1 MFLTHRYR
9 RAGIVVPADASA
21 APTARVHA
29 PDTSFIARC
38 PRSPRHSGPL
48 LLMAGST
55 DAPSTPAARIATV
68 VVTLVALGL
77 CALSVAALPGVAA
90 GTYPTL
96 ALEWVP
102 ALNVSFAFR
111 FDGLS
116 MLFALLITGI
126 GALVVP
132 YAASYLAGH
141 RSLARLQWTLLAF
154 MLAMLGLVTADDI
167 MLLFVFWELTTI
179 TSFLLV
185 GFDHENPTARRAA
198 LQALVVTGAG
208 GLAMLAGLV
217 LLGEI
222 AGTYRLSEILA
233 SDTDFTAHAAYPVI
247 LTLVLLGAFTK
258 SAQFPFHFWLPGAMA
273 APTPVSAYLHSA
285 TMVKA
290 GIYLLARTQPALGG
304 TDAWFFTLT
313 SVGAVTAVWSSM
325 MALRQTD
332 AKLMLAWTTVMAL
345 GTLTLFLGSSERIA
359 VLAAM
364 TFLLVHALYKCALFL
379 VIGNVDHGTG
389 TREIDR
395 LGGLVRALP
404 VTAFAAFAA
413 AFSMAGFPPF
423 LGFIGKELKYEGAL
437 AIADEPW
444 PFAGASLLANSM
456 MVAVALIIVVRI
468 FVRGRT
474 TTDVKPHEAPLL
486 MWLPPLLLAAAGL
499 VAGIFPELV
508 SSTLLAPAVEG
519 IRRTETTV
527 YLSLWHG
534 VNVPLMMSIAT
545 VALGTGLFLTLA
557 RVRAAL
563 SALVV
568 ALRVSGDSAW
578 DAALDGCTR
587 GAAAVTARL
596 QSGSLGRYLAAVF
609 AAFALATGLML
620 GRAFVMPDGA
630 GLGDAFAAL
639 GGVPALP
646 ALVAALM
653 IATTA
658 VVAFARSR
666 LLGVAALGGVGAGV
680 ALLFLS
686 YGAVDVAITQLMV
699 ETLFVVLI
707 AAVLPRLPRFSGVAH
722 PGKAGGARDAAIA
735 VACGLVV
742 ALTVLLVATLP
753 LDVAIPDFYAAASYD
768 EAYGRN
774 IVNVILVDF
783 RALDTLGEV
792 AVVVAAALAVVALA
806 TGGAKRVRGAAE
818 TRA

>member
-1 MFLTHRYR
+1 MTP
-9 RAGIVVPADASA
+9 PAD
-21 APTARVHA
+21 H
-29 PDTSFIARC
+29 
-38 PRSPRHSGPL
+38 
-48 LLMAGST
+48 GS
-55 DAPSTPAARIATV
+55 SPAARVATGA
-68 VVTLVALGL
+68 ALAA
-77 CALSVAALPGVAA
+77 ALALFAACLFALPGVAGGEPVGA
-90 GTYPTL
+90 AWPWAARL
-96 ALEWVP
+96 DVAL
-102 ALNVSFAFR
+102 AFR
-111 FDGLS
+111 IDGLS

-154 MLAMLGLVTADDI
+154 MLAMLGLVTADDVV
-167 MLLFVFWELTTI
+167 LLFVFWELTTI

-185 GFDHENPTARRAA
+185 GFDHENPAARRAA
-198 LQALVVTGAG
+198 LQALVITGAG

-217 LLGEI
+217 MLGEI

-233 SDTDFTAHAAYPVI
+233 SDVDFTAHAAYPVV

-290 GIYLLARTQPALGG
+290 GIYLLARMQPALGG
-304 TDAWFFTLT
+304 TEAWFAVLT
-313 SVGAVTAVWSSM
+313 SVGAITAVWSSM

-379 VIGNVDHGTG
+379 VIGNVDHGAG

-395 LGGLVRALP
+395 LGGLARALP
-404 VTAFAAFAA
+404 VTAVAAFAA

-456 MVAVALIIVVRI
+456 MVAVALIIVVRV

-474 TTDVKPHEAPLL
+474 TTDVTPHEAPVL
-486 MWLPPLLLAAAGL
+486 MWFPPLLLAASGL

-508 SSTLLAPAVEG
+508 SGTLLAPAVEG
-519 IRRTETTV
+519 IRQTDTTV

-545 VALGTGLFLTLA
+545 VILGIALFAALP
-557 RVRAAL
+557 RVRSAL
-563 SALVV
+563 SALVG
-568 ALRVSGDSAW
+568 ALRVSGDRGW
-578 DAALDGCTR
+578 DAALDGCER
-587 GAAAVTARL
+587 GAGALTARL
-596 QSGSLGRYLAAVF
+596 QSGSLGTYLASVFVAFAF
-609 AAFALATGLML
+609 AAGLML
-620 GRAFVMPDGA
+620 VRALSMPDGA

-639 GGVPALP
+639 GAVPPLA

-653 IATTA
+653 AVATG

-666 LLGVAALGGVGAGV
+666 LLGVAALGIVGAGV

-686 YGAVDVAITQLMV
+686 FGAVDVAITQLMV

-722 PGKAGGARDAAIA
+722 PGTAGGARDAGIAIA
-735 VACGLVV
+735 CGVVV
-742 ALTVLLVATLP
+742 AATVLLVATLP
-753 LDVAIPDFYAAASYD
+753 LDVTIPDFYAAASYD

-806 TGGAKRVRGAAE
+806 AGG
-818 TRA
+818 RARARP

>member
-1 MFLTHRYR
+1 MTP
-9 RAGIVVPADASA
+9 PAD
-21 APTARVHA
+21 H
-29 PDTSFIARC
+29 
-38 PRSPRHSGPL
+38 
-48 LLMAGST
+48 GS
-55 DAPSTPAARIATV
+55 SPAARVATGAALA
-68 VVTLVALGL
+68 TALALFAACLVAL
-77 CALSVAALPGVAA
+77 PEVAA
-90 GTYPTL
+90 GEPV
-96 ALEWVP
+96 AAAWPWV
-102 ALNVSFAFR
+102 AHLDVAFAFR
-111 FDGLS
+111 IDGLS

-154 MLAMLGLVTADDI
+154 MLAMLGLVTADDVV
-167 MLLFVFWELTTI
+167 LLFVFWELTTI

-185 GFDHENPTARRAA
+185 GFDHENPAARRAA
-198 LQALVVTGAG
+198 LQALVITGAG

-217 LLGEI
+217 MLGEI

-233 SDTDFTAHAAYPVI
+233 SDVDFTAHAAYPVV

-304 TDAWFFTLT
+304 TEAWFAVLT
-313 SVGAVTAVWSSM
+313 SVGAITAVWASM
-325 MALRQTD
+325 MALRQGD

-379 VIGNVDHGTG
+379 VIGNVDHGAG

-395 LGGLVRALP
+395 LGGLARALP
-404 VTAFAAFAA
+404 VTAVAAFAA

-456 MVAVALIIVVRI
+456 MVAVALIIVVRV

-474 TTDVKPHEAPLL
+474 TTDAAPHEAPVL

-519 IRRTETTV
+519 IRRTDTTV

-534 VNVPLMMSIAT
+534 INVPLMMSIAT
-545 VALGTGLFLTLA
+545 VVLGIVLFAALA
-557 RVRAAL
+557 RVRSAL
-563 SALVV
+563 SALVG
-568 ALRVSGDSAW
+568 ALRISGDRAW
-578 DAALDGCTR
+578 DAALDGCRR
-587 GAAAVTARL
+587 GAGALTARL
-596 QSGSLGRYLAAVF
+596 QSGSLGTYLGIVFTAFTVAV
-609 AAFALATGLML
+609 GVML
-620 GRAFVMPDGA
+620 GRAFAMGDGGT
-630 GLGDAFAAL
+630 GLGRAFAAL
-639 GGVPALP
+639 GPVPPLA

-653 IATTA
+653 AVATG

-666 LLGVAALGGVGAGV
+666 LLAVAALGIVGAGV

-686 YGAVDVAITQLMV
+686 FGAVDVAITQLMV

-707 AAVLPRLPRFSGVAH
+707 AAVLPRLPRFAGVAH
-722 PGKAGGARDAAIA
+722 PGPAGRTRDGLVAIA
-735 VACGLVV
+735 CGAVV
-742 ALTVLLVATLP
+742 TVTVLLVATLP
-753 LDVAIPDFYAAASYD
+753 LDVRIPDFYAAASYD

-806 TGGAKRVRGAAE
+806 SGGGRRARRAAA
-818 TRA
+818 TPHPAPAARARP